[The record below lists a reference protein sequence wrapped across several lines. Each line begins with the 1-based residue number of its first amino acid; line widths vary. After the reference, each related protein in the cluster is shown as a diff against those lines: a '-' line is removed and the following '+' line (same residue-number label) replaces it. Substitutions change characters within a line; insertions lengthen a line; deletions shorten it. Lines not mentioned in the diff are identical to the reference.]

1 MHMANELL
9 SVPVAATSLAVASA
23 AVAAICRSLRHA
35 VSSDKFALMGVLGA
49 FVFAAQMVNFQLPFM
64 PGTSGHMVG
73 AVLLAIILGPAMA
86 SIVMTSI
93 IIVQCLIFQ
102 DGGLLA
108 LGCNIINMALIP
120 SFLGFAVY
128 NLLAPLTKR
137 NTGLYASAI
146 AASIIAVQAGACM
159 VPAQAALSG
168 ILTVPFKTFLFTML
182 GVHLIIGIVEGAAT
196 AAVLAYLGQVRP
208 DIVEGKLPGHIRM
221 QKKTVLATFAVGAIV
236 LGAGISLLASSN
248 PDGLEWSYLSRP
260 ENPGFESIIAN
271 HSTTMTSVDEFHAKL
286 APLPDYTVAN
296 DNAGAGWTSLSAIVG
311 SGLTMAVIY
320 GLSICIRSRKQSQCT
335 MPT

>member
-23 AVAAICRSLRHA
+23 AVAAICRSLRRA
-35 VSSDKFALMGVLGA
+35 VSSDKFAMMGVLGA
-49 FVFAAQMVNFQLPFM
+49 FVFAAQMVNFQLPFL

-108 LGCNIINMALIP
+108 LGCNVINMALIP

-128 NLLAPLTKR
+128 SILAPITNR

-146 AASIIAVQAGACM
+146 AASIIAVEVGACM
-159 VPAQAALSG
+159 VPVQAALSG
-168 ILTVPFKTFLFTML
+168 ILTIPFKTFLWTML
-182 GVHLIIGIVEGAAT
+182 GVHFLIGIVEGAAT

-208 DIVEGKLPGHIRM
+208 DIVKGKLPGQIRL
-221 QKKTVLATFAVGAIV
+221 QKKTVLITFALAAVALGTV
-236 LGAGISLLASSN
+236 LSLFASSN
-248 PDGLEWSYLSRP
+248 PDGLEWSYMERP
-260 ENPGFESIIAN
+260 DNPNFKPIVAN
-271 HSTTMTSVDEFHAKL
+271 HSATIIAADELQTKL
-286 APLPDYTVAN
+286 APLPDYTAPTPN
-296 DNAGAGWTSLSAIVG
+296 GSAGWTSLSAIIG
-311 SGLTMAVIY
+311 SGLTMACIY
-320 GLSICIRSRKQSQCT
+320 GSSIFIRRKQSQCT